1 MSSFIALF
9 GAGAIY
15 LGKTGALTPGY
26 ALTVRFPDAQGVAA
40 GTPVRM
46 AGVAIGSVTRAALTG
61 QAADV
66 SLSIHHDS
74 QIPRGSRFVIA
85 SPQLDPPGGVR
96 VLPPL
101 VPDGSGGVIAPGAA
115 GLVGESGVDLAA
127 ALSQA
132 SLLMA
137 RLDQTS
143 RRTDGLLQNINA
155 VAANPQLRRD
165 IAETTSRVRVMSQDG
180 AQITRQLKAGLPQ
193 TQARA
198 QTVLKNAAQATVELT
213 ATVRENR
220 AQMRGIL
227 TDVRRTTSAAS
238 DLTVKTSKLLQ
249 SPRTAKTATEMT
261 ENLRSTLGSLKSASE
276 HLDTLT
282 ANGAKL
288 SDDPAVQADL
298 KSTLHSL
305 AQSTDKAA
313 VLLDKGATLVDLLT
327 KAAQAKNPNGPSL
340 HEKTPAARAAWS
352 ARRAGR

>member
-1 MSSFIALF
+1 MRGITVWTCAALF
-9 GAGAIY
+9 STAE
-15 LGKTGALTPGY
+15 K
-26 ALTVRFPDAQGVAA
+26 
-40 GTPVRM
+40 M
-46 AGVAIGSVTRAALTG
+46 
-61 QAADV
+61 
-66 SLSIHHDS
+66 
-74 QIPRGSRFVIA
+74 
-85 SPQLDPPGGVR
+85 
-96 VLPPL
+96 
-101 VPDGSGGVIAPGAA
+101 
-115 GLVGESGVDLAA
+115 DL
-127 ALSQA
+127 
-132 SLLMA
+132 
-137 RLDQTS
+137 
-143 RRTDGLLQNINA
+143 
-155 VAANPQLRRD
+155 
-165 IAETTSRVRVMSQDG
+165 QDG

-276 HLDTLT
+276 PLDTLT

-327 KAAQAKNPNGPSL
+327 KAAQAKKP
-340 HEKTPAARAAWS
+340 
-352 ARRAGR
+352 